1 MIDTQAT
8 ADIANP
14 PPNRLT
20 PLFVFGVAR
29 SGTTFS
35 GYLLNRHPHIRCSH
49 EAVIFQDGLRI
60 YQRSCNLQD
69 KLAFDTLLEQL
80 SKCDAGS
87 KTNRWIAETLRTHK
101 DELYRRHQ
109 QQPGFSTLIEAVFD
123 LAQQNL
129 KCFGNKFIRV
139 EYCPLLLKQWPHAR
153 VVLLI
158 RDPRAAFA
166 SQKRYFDMRLKYA
179 AIYWNMHVRYA
190 LEQAEDR
197 ERYRA
202 VRFEDLMHN
211 PVEHLSAIL
220 SFAGQDQ
227 PGLAEQIVSEVPP
240 RLEALSK
247 WREQLSAEEVKRLEE
262 YCYEQMCTFGY
273 QPELATAPRR
283 IATGERLVETLRQY
297 AGKLPLDLGEWQRKR
312 LWSRFWQMVR
322 S

>member
-1 MIDTQAT
+1 MTENPAT
-8 ADIANP
+8 AENTHSP
-14 PPNRLT
+14 TTRLT

-60 YQRSCNLQD
+60 YQHSRNLHD
-69 KLAFDTLLEQL
+69 KPAFGSLLERL
-80 SKCDAGS
+80 AECDAGS
-87 KTNRWIAETLRTHK
+87 KTNRWIAETLRTYG

-109 QQPGFSTLIEAVFD
+109 QQPGFPTLIEALFD

-129 KCFGNKFIRV
+129 HCFGNKFIRV

-166 SQKRYFDMRLKYA
+166 SQKRYFGMRLKYA
-179 AIYWNMHVRYA
+179 AIYWNMHVRFA
-190 LEQAEDR
+190 LEHAEDR
-197 ERYRA
+197 ERYR
-202 VRFEDLMHN
+202 VIRFEDLMHA
-211 PVEHLSAIL
+211 PVEHLSEIL
-220 SFAGQDQ
+220 SFAGQD

-240 RLEALSK
+240 RVEALSK
-247 WREQLSAEEVKRLEE
+247 WREQLSSDEVQQLEE
-262 YCYEQMCTFGY
+262 YCFEQMCTFGY
-273 QPELATAPRR
+273 QPELARGQRR
-283 IATGERLVETLRQY
+283 ITAAGRLIETLRQY

-322 S
+322 D